1 MYLETK
7 NDIIRCTGQKR
18 KSLISSEVKMKSF
31 FENVWTKRVVAFLGL
46 IYTYGVCRLC
56 YLSLFYD
63 IYIHAKLSL
72 CLITIAVSVLAV
84 VIMLYTRKQIVTRI
98 SSFIIL
104 PAMLPVVLFYFGEWG
119 IILPIILTG
128 VAILLLSGAGEGIK
142 TALGTV
148 TLLLYIFGALG
159 YFLFTSFFATPVK
172 EKEIASGVSS
182 SGKYRYRVV
191 NTLDRSKGSTA
202 IYVEPNYA
210 DLKYPYVTFKL
221 KNMER
226 QIHVERPICENID
239 VQWITQSRGETTEQL
254 NGISDNILIH
264 LSEDNLKKL
273 GYTYDEKLVLDEVTV
288 PLRKQIGQTA
298 SDVDVV
304 RLDSLNDEQLEIFGI
319 GRESGGRYYVLNP
332 SSKLIDELE
341 TKKNARIYFSDFNS
355 DAYEIFNDEH
365 LDSYGNRLFVAEKE
379 NTVLL
384 NSLTDEQLEDIG
396 IPDEGDVMLFNGKIC
411 FREYVAIADQ
421 YFDVDSRKLSLDI
434 LTN

>member
-1 MYLETK
+1 
-7 NDIIRCTGQKR
+7 
-18 KSLISSEVKMKSF
+18 MKSF

-63 IYIHAKLSL
+63 IYIHAKVSL
-72 CLITIAVSVLAV
+72 CLITIAVSVLAI
-84 VIMLYTRKQIVTRI
+84 VIMLYTRKQLVTKI
-98 SSFIIL
+98 SSFVIL
-104 PAMLPVVLFYFGEWG
+104 PAMLPVVLLYFGEWG
-119 IILPIILTG
+119 LILPIILTG

-159 YFLFTSFFATPVK
+159 YFLFTSFFVTPVK
-172 EKEIASGVSS
+172 EKEIAKGVSQ

-191 NTLDRSKGSTA
+191 NTVDSSKGSTA
-202 IYVEPNYA
+202 VYIEPNYA

-226 QIHVERPICENID
+226 QIHVERPISENID
-239 VQWITQSRGETTEQL
+239 VQWITQSRSETTEQL

-264 LSEDNLKKL
+264 LGENDLKKL
-273 GYTYDEKLVLDEVTV
+273 GYSYDEKLVLDEIAVSY
-288 PLRKQIGQTA
+288 RKQIGQTA

-304 RLDSLNDEQLEIFGI
+304 KLDSLNEEQLEIFGI
-319 GRESGGRYYVLNP
+319 GRDSDGRYYVLTP
-332 SSKLIDELE
+332 SAELIEKAE
-341 TKKNARIYFSDFNS
+341 AKKGARIYFSDLNA
-355 DAYEIFNDEH
+355 DAYEVFNDGNV
-365 LDSYGNRLFVAEKE
+365 DVYGSNLFTVEKE

-384 NSLTDEQLEDIG
+384 SSLTDEQLESIG

-411 FREYVAIADQ
+411 FREYVAVVDQ
-421 YFDVDSRKLSLDI
+421 YFDVETRKISLDI

>member
-1 MYLETK
+1 
-7 NDIIRCTGQKR
+7 
-18 KSLISSEVKMKSF
+18 MKSF

-63 IYIHAKLSL
+63 IHIHSKVSL
-72 CLITIAVSVLAV
+72 CLITIAVSIMAI
-84 VIMLYTRKQIVTRI
+84 VIMLYTRRQLVTKI

-104 PAMLPVVLFYFGEWG
+104 PAMLPVVLLYFGEWG
-119 IILPIILTG
+119 LILPIILTG

-159 YFLFTSFFATPVK
+159 YFLFTSFFVTPVK
-172 EKEIASGVSS
+172 ETEVANGVSP

-191 NTLDRSKGSTA
+191 NTVDSSKGSTA
-202 IYVEPNYA
+202 VYIEPNYA

-226 QIHVERPICENID
+226 QIHVERPINENINIE
-239 VQWITQSRGETTEQL
+239 WITQSRSETTEQL

-264 LSEDNLKKL
+264 LSEENLKKL
-273 GYTYDEKLVLDEVTV
+273 GYTYDEKLVLDEVV
-288 PLRKQIGQTA
+288 VSYRKKIGQTA

-304 RLDSLNDEQLEIFGI
+304 KLDDLTEEQLDIFGI
-319 GRESGGRYYVLNP
+319 GRDADGRYYVLNP
-332 SSKLIDELE
+332 SDKLIDKIEA
-341 TKKNARIYFSDFNS
+341 KKNERIYFSDFNT

-365 LDSYGNRLFVAEKE
+365 IDEYGNKLFTVEKE
-379 NTVLL
+379 NSVLL
-384 NSLTDEQLEDIG
+384 SSLTDEQLESVG
-396 IPDEGDVMLFNGKIC
+396 IPDEGDVMIFNGKIC
-411 FREYVAIADQ
+411 FREYVAVVDQ
-421 YFDVDSRKLSLDI
+421 YFDVESRKLSLDI